1 MPLHALDADE
11 DGDIDIL
18 TSAFVPA
25 SRAFMPARRIGRL
38 AAFDLADT
46 AEIAPAAADAGADA
60 AARIAALEA
69 QLAALRGLG
78 AQVAVPATEAAAV
91 VAARVA
97 SALGLDPD
105 DYAELTTLVHAPQ
118 CRRATR
124 SPRAHPTCFNR
135 RRPRA

>member
-1 MPLHALDADE
+1 MLVAS
-11 DGDIDIL
+11 

-69 QLAALRGLG
+69 QLAARSDGAEAEHTARLGRGNSRRPT
-78 AQVAVPATEAAAV
+78 APATPADTSEV
-91 VAARVA
+91 
-97 SALGLDPD
+97 
-105 DYAELTTLVHAPQ
+105 
-118 CRRATR
+118 
-124 SPRAHPTCFNR
+124 
-135 RRPRA
+135 